1 MPDFSKMLEQAQAM
15 QGKLQQMQDELQHQ
29 RVTAVSGGGAVS
41 VEADGKG
48 NVTKISID
56 RSVVNPD
63 DVAMLED
70 LVLVAV
76 NQAQEKA
83 ADLAKI
89 EMAKMTGG
97 LNLPFKLPF

>member
-48 NVTKISID
+48 NVTKITID

>member
-15 QGKLQQMQDELQHQ
+15 QSRLQQMQDDLQRQ
-29 RVTAVSGGGAVS
+29 RVSANSGGGAVT

-48 NVTKISID
+48 NVTRVAID

-63 DVAMLED
+63 DIAMLED
-70 LVLVAV
+70 LILVAV

>member
-15 QGKLQQMQDELQHQ
+15 QSKLSQMQEDLQHQ
-29 RVTAVSGGGAVS
+29 RVTAASGGGAVT

-48 NVTKISID
+48 HVTKISID
-56 RSVVNPD
+56 RSVVNAD

>member
-15 QGKLQQMQDELQHQ
+15 QSKLAQMQEDLRHQ
-29 RVTAVSGGGAVS
+29 RVTSASGGGTVS

-48 NVTKISID
+48 QITKISID
-56 RSVVNPD
+56 RSVVDPD